1 MIVVN
6 ALPSNAKDSNS
17 LNLFH
22 DEDHLTNYTV
32 WWHDG
37 AMSQCIEEVIEK
49 AFGGYAKIN

>member
-22 DEDHLTNYTV
+22 DEDHLTNHTV